1 MMSLKKVSDRMT
13 PSLQRIKKDLGTV
26 PKQAHSFFVRSTPR
40 RSGNARSK
48 TRLSNDTIL
57 AQYPYARRL
66 DQGYS
71 KQAPRGM
78 VRPTL
83 DFLRKLLRNM
93 IRK

>member
-13 PSLQRIKKDLGTV
+13 PSLNKIKADLATI
-26 PKQAHSFFVRSTPR
+26 PKQAHSFFVQTTPK

-48 TRLSNDTIL
+48 TRLSNDTII

-66 DQGYS
+66 NQGYS

-78 VRPTL
+78 TRPTL
-83 DFLRKLLRNM
+83 DFLRRLVRNM